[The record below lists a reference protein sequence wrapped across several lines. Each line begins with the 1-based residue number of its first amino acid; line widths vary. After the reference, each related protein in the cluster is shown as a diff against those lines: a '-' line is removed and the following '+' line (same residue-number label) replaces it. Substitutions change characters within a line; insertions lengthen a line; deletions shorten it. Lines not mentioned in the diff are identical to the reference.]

1 MEGRDHGR
9 EAGWERQRE
18 VGREGGRLRERE
30 GRKRREGITI
40 RILD

>member
-1 MEGRDHGR
+1 MEGREHGR
-9 EAGWERQRE
+9 EGGWERQRE

-30 GRKRREGITI
+30 GRKRREGLTI